1 MSRKGK
7 KKLLSGE
14 TNYLVFWNEL
24 KRLYVCIVGNNKK
37 KKKEETIFVELFVC
51 NPQCSMRNQLT

>member
-7 KKLLSGE
+7 KKLLPGE
-14 TNYLVFWNEL
+14 TKYLVFWNEL

-37 KKKEETIFVELFVC
+37 KEETIFVKLFIC